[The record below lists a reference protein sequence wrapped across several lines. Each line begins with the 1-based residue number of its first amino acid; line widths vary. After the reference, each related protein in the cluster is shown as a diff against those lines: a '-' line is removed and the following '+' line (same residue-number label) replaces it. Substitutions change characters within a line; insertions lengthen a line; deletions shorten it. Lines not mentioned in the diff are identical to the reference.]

1 MENNL
6 VKNDTELIQK
16 ALEENKFNER
26 DNDVNLF
33 ISVLQMKDINPDQ
46 ISLSQYLRLMVLGDA
61 PWIESVTRIRRMQ
74 QTMNPAL
81 YGKTKSIRKGYRCK
95 KVKQELCEIED
106 EITGQFSINIH

>member
-1 MENNL
+1 METNL

-26 DNDVNLF
+26 DNDINLL
-33 ISVLQMKDINPDQ
+33 ISVLQKKGINPDQ

-74 QTMNPAL
+74 QTMNPLL
-81 YGKTKSIRKGYRCK
+81 YGKTKSVRKGYRVK
-95 KVKQELCEIED
+95 KVKQEIKEIFD
-106 EITGQFSINIH
+106 EATGQFSINIQ